1 MENNLL
7 ALKGITKHFKNGN
20 GTPIQAVHNSSLTV
34 KQGEWIGIVGES
46 GCGKSTLAR
55 IICHLVE
62 IDEGCM
68 LFKGQDVTNIN
79 KKMLREFYKSVQ
91 MIFQDPLS
99 TFSPRMRIGE
109 YVSEPF
115 INFKLLKKKEAA
127 QYAKELLKLVGLP
140 ADFTEKYPHELSG
153 GQLQR
158 VVIARA
164 VGVKPDLIIC
174 DEITSALDVS
184 IQQQIMQLLI
194 ELKNKNHFSNLF
206 ITHDLALAES
216 VCDRIY
222 VMHAGEIV
230 EVIESHHIV
239 RDAQHPYTKKLI
251 SAGFSL
257 QMKIKSQNG
266 IRLEHN

>member
-1 MENNLL
+1 MMENNLL
-7 ALKGITKHFKNGN
+7 ELKGIGKSFKDGK
-20 GTPIQAVHNSSLTV
+20 GTPFKAVHNISLTI

-55 IICHLVE
+55 IICHLVA
-62 IDEGCM
+62 IDDGCM
-68 LFKGQDVTNIN
+68 LFKGQDVTKLN
-79 KKMLREFYKSVQ
+79 KKSLKDYYKNLQ

-99 TFSPRMRIGE
+99 TFSSRMRIGD
-109 YVSEPF
+109 YLSEPF
-115 INFKLLKKKEAA
+115 INFNILKKKEAA
-127 QYAKELLKLVGLP
+127 QHAKELLELVGLP
-140 ADFTEKYPHELSG
+140 AYFTEKYPHELSG

-174 DEITSALDVS
+174 DECTSALDVS
-184 IQQQIMQLLI
+184 IQQQVLQLLI
-194 ELKNKNHFSNLF
+194 ELKQKIQFSNIF

-222 VMHAGEIV
+222 VMHASEIV
-230 EVIESHHIV
+230 EVIESNHIV

-257 QMKIKSQNG
+257 KKKIK
-266 IRLEHN
+266 